1 MEKLNNNQTSE
12 AYNLIRKVSYH
23 LANKT
28 SNTQNATPDIK
39 RKMYFDIQNALRK
52 TYLKY
57 DRETK
62 TATSLKSLETLE
74 KLLKKKV
81 TPSSYSN
88 HVPAHKIRAK
98 KTITKRGRI

>member
-1 MEKLNNNQTSE
+1 MKKLNQNETSE
-12 AYNLIRKVSYH
+12 AYKLIRKASWH
-23 LANKT
+23 LANET
-28 SNTQNATPDIK
+28 SNTINAPDVLRK
-39 RKMYFDIQNALRK
+39 KMYFDIQNNLKKA
-52 TYLKY
+52 YLKY

-81 TPSSYSN
+81 TPPSYSN

-98 KTITKRGRI
+98 KTTTKRGRI